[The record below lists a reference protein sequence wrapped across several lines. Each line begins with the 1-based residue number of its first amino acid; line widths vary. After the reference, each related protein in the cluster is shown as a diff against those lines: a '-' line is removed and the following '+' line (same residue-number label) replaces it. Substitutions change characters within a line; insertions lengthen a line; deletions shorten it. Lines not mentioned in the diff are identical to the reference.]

1 MEEITK
7 CLGHCPLQRGGG
19 GEGQELVRARDHRD
33 HGGGRAHPADLPAR
47 DAEDLAG
54 GTDLDR
60 AVGHAGEGAQGTMGL
75 PVKPHLLPDLV
86 ADGDQIVR
94 HAQRGQQG
102 ELGLARDRACR
113 VQGIIEDQRPGARRD
128 RGLDGGNIDAQGG
141 AQVIGITGAPGVGK
155 STTVDAL
162 IKLLRERD
170 FSVAVLAV
178 DPSSPISGGALLGD
192 RIRLT
197 DHFTDSKVFIRSLA
211 TRGHLGG
218 LSASTK
224 AVLQITQSAKFDYII
239 VETVGVGQSEVEV
252 MRVVDTVLV
261 VLAPGMGDGIQASK
275 AGLLEIGDIY
285 LVNKSD
291 REGAKQTAQDISRSI
306 EMSPPKTVAGKPW
319 IPPVLLGAMQN
330 GSGVVELMAEI
341 EKHRNG

>member
-1 MEEITK
+1 MSQSDHTELLSQVRNGDRQALAKAIT
-7 CLGHCPLQRGGG
+7 
-19 GEGQELVRARDHRD
+19 
-33 HGGGRAHPADLPAR
+33 
-47 DAEDLAG
+47 
-54 GTDLDR
+54 
-60 AVGHAGEGAQGTMGL
+60 
-75 PVKPHLLPDLV
+75 
-86 ADGDQIVR
+86 
-94 HAQRGQQG
+94 
-102 ELGLARDRACR
+102 
-113 VQGIIEDQRPGARRD
+113 IIENSGQPFEIEDKA
-128 RGLDGGNIDAQGG
+128 G

-162 IKLLRERD
+162 VKLLRERN

-197 DHFTDSKVFIRSLA
+197 DHFTDPGVFIRSLA

-218 LSASTK
+218 LSVSTK
-224 AVLQITQSAKFDYII
+224 AVLRLTQSAKFDFII

-252 MRVVDTVLV
+252 MRVVDTVVV

-285 LVNKSD
+285 LINKSD
-291 REGAKQTAQDISRSI
+291 REGAKETAADIERSI
-306 EMSPPKTVAGKPW
+306 SMSMPKTVAGKPW

-330 GSGVVELMAEI
+330 GTGVIELMAEI

>member
-1 MEEITK
+1 MSQSDHT
-7 CLGHCPLQRGGG
+7 
-19 GEGQELVRARDHRD
+19 ELLSQVRN
-33 HGGGRAHPADLPAR
+33 
-47 DAEDLAG
+47 
-54 GTDLDR
+54 
-60 AVGHAGEGAQGTMGL
+60 
-75 PVKPHLLPDLV
+75 
-86 ADGDQIVR
+86 
-94 HAQRGQQG
+94 
-102 ELGLARDRACR
+102 RDRQALAKAIT
-113 VQGIIEDQRPGARRD
+113 IIENSGQPFEIEDKA
-128 RGLDGGNIDAQGG
+128 G

-162 IKLLRERD
+162 IKLLRERN

-178 DPSSPISGGALLGD
+178 DPSSPISGGALLCD

-197 DHFTDSKVFIRSLA
+197 DHFTDPGVFIRSLA

-218 LSASTK
+218 LSVSTK
-224 AVLQITQSAKFDYII
+224 AVLKLVQSAKFDFII

-252 MRVVDTVLV
+252 MRVVDTVVV

-285 LVNKSD
+285 LINKSD
-291 REGAKQTAQDISRSI
+291 REGAKETAADIERSI
-306 EMSPPKTVAGKPW
+306 SMSMPKTVAGKPW

-330 GSGVVELMAEI
+330 GTGVSELMAEI

>member
-1 MEEITK
+1 MSQSDHTELLSQVRNGDRQALAKAIT
-7 CLGHCPLQRGGG
+7 
-19 GEGQELVRARDHRD
+19 
-33 HGGGRAHPADLPAR
+33 
-47 DAEDLAG
+47 
-54 GTDLDR
+54 
-60 AVGHAGEGAQGTMGL
+60 
-75 PVKPHLLPDLV
+75 
-86 ADGDQIVR
+86 
-94 HAQRGQQG
+94 
-102 ELGLARDRACR
+102 
-113 VQGIIEDQRPGARRD
+113 IIENSGQPFEIEDKA
-128 RGLDGGNIDAQGG
+128 G

-162 IKLLRERD
+162 IKLLRERN

-197 DHFTDSKVFIRSLA
+197 DHFTDPGVFIRSLA

-218 LSASTK
+218 LSVSTK
-224 AVLQITQSAKFDYII
+224 AVLKLVQSAKFDFII

-252 MRVVDTVLV
+252 MRVVDTVVV

-285 LVNKSD
+285 LINKSD
-291 REGAKQTAQDISRSI
+291 REGAKETAADIERSI
-306 EMSPPKTVAGKPW
+306 SMSMPKTVAGKPW

-330 GSGVVELMAEI
+330 GTGVSELMAEI

>member
-1 MEEITK
+1 MSHSDHT
-7 CLGHCPLQRGGG
+7 
-19 GEGQELVRARDHRD
+19 ELLSQVR
-33 HGGGRAHPADLPAR
+33 
-47 DAEDLAG
+47 
-54 GTDLDR
+54 
-60 AVGHAGEGAQGTMGL
+60 
-75 PVKPHLLPDLV
+75 
-86 ADGDQIVR
+86 DGDRQ
-94 HAQRGQQG
+94 A
-102 ELGLARDRACR
+102 LAKAIT
-113 VQGIIEDQRPGARRD
+113 IIENSGQPFEIEEKA
-128 RGLDGGNIDAQGG
+128 G

-162 IKLLRERD
+162 IKLLRERN

-197 DHFTDSKVFIRSLA
+197 DHFTDPGVFIRSLA

-218 LSASTK
+218 LSVSTK
-224 AVLQITQSAKFDYII
+224 AVLRLVQSAKFDFII

-252 MRVVDTVLV
+252 MRVVDTVIV

-275 AGLLEIGDIY
+275 AGLLEIGDVY
-285 LVNKSD
+285 LINKSD
-291 REGAKQTAQDISRSI
+291 REGAKETAADIERSI
-306 EMSPPKTVAGKPW
+306 SMSMPKTVAGKPW

-330 GSGVVELMAEI
+330 GTGVVELMAEI

>member
-1 MEEITK
+1 MSQSDHTELLSQVRNGDRQALAKAIT
-7 CLGHCPLQRGGG
+7 
-19 GEGQELVRARDHRD
+19 
-33 HGGGRAHPADLPAR
+33 
-47 DAEDLAG
+47 
-54 GTDLDR
+54 
-60 AVGHAGEGAQGTMGL
+60 
-75 PVKPHLLPDLV
+75 
-86 ADGDQIVR
+86 
-94 HAQRGQQG
+94 
-102 ELGLARDRACR
+102 
-113 VQGIIEDQRPGARRD
+113 IIENSGQPFEIEDKA
-128 RGLDGGNIDAQGG
+128 G

-162 IKLLRERD
+162 VKLLRERN

-197 DHFTDSKVFIRSLA
+197 DHFTDPGVFIRSIA

-218 LSASTK
+218 LSVSTK
-224 AVLQITQSAKFDYII
+224 AVLKLVQSAKFDFII

-252 MRVVDTVLV
+252 MRVVDTVVV

-285 LVNKSD
+285 LINKSD
-291 REGAKQTAQDISRSI
+291 REGAKETAADIERSI
-306 EMSPPKTVAGKPW
+306 SMSMPKTVAGKPW

-330 GSGVVELMAEI
+330 GTGVSELMAEI
-341 EKHRNG
+341 ERHRNG

>member
-1 MEEITK
+1 MSQSDHTELLSQVRNGDRQALAKAITVI
-7 CLGHCPLQRGGG
+7 
-19 GEGQELVRARDHRD
+19 EN
-33 HGGGRAHPADLPAR
+33 
-47 DAEDLAG
+47 
-54 GTDLDR
+54 T
-60 AVGHAGEGAQGTMGL
+60 
-75 PVKPHLLPDLV
+75 
-86 ADGDQIVR
+86 
-94 HAQRGQQG
+94 
-102 ELGLARDRACR
+102 
-113 VQGIIEDQRPGARRD
+113 GIAFEIEDGSH
-128 RGLDGGNIDAQGG
+128 

-162 IKLLRERD
+162 IKLLRERN

-178 DPSSPISGGALLGD
+178 DPSSPITGGALLGD

-224 AVLQITQSAKFDYII
+224 AVLQLTKIAKFDFII
-239 VETVGVGQSEVEV
+239 VETVGVGQSEVDV
-252 MRVVDTVLV
+252 MRVVDTVVV

-291 REGAKQTAQDISRSI
+291 REGAAQTAQDISRSI

-330 GSGVVELMAEI
+330 GTGIVELVTEI
-341 EKHRNG
+341 ERHRNV

>member
-1 MEEITK
+1 MSQSDHTELLSQVRNGDRQALAKAITVIENTGIPFEI
-7 CLGHCPLQRGGG
+7 
-19 GEGQELVRARDHRD
+19 
-33 HGGGRAHPADLPAR
+33 
-47 DAEDLAG
+47 AG
-54 GTDLDR
+54 S
-60 AVGHAGEGAQGTMGL
+60 AG
-75 PVKPHLLPDLV
+75 
-86 ADGDQIVR
+86 
-94 HAQRGQQG
+94 
-102 ELGLARDRACR
+102 
-113 VQGIIEDQRPGARRD
+113 VQV
-128 RGLDGGNIDAQGG
+128 L
-141 AQVIGITGAPGVGK
+141 GITGAPGVGK

-162 IKLLRERD
+162 IKLLRERN
-170 FSVAVLAV
+170 FSIAVLAV

-224 AVLQITQSAKFDYII
+224 AVLELVKTAKFDFII

-291 REGAKQTAQDISRSI
+291 REGADQTAQDISRSI
-306 EMSPPKTVAGKPW
+306 EMSQQKTVAGKPW

-330 GSGVVELMAEI
+330 GTGVVELMDEI
-341 EKHRNG
+341 ERHKNG

>member
-1 MEEITK
+1 MSQSDHTELLSQVRNGDRQALAKAITVI
-7 CLGHCPLQRGGG
+7 
-19 GEGQELVRARDHRD
+19 EN
-33 HGGGRAHPADLPAR
+33 
-47 DAEDLAG
+47 
-54 GTDLDR
+54 T
-60 AVGHAGEGAQGTMGL
+60 
-75 PVKPHLLPDLV
+75 
-86 ADGDQIVR
+86 
-94 HAQRGQQG
+94 
-102 ELGLARDRACR
+102 
-113 VQGIIEDQRPGARRD
+113 GIAFEIEDGSH
-128 RGLDGGNIDAQGG
+128 

-162 IKLLRERD
+162 IKLLRERN

-178 DPSSPISGGALLGD
+178 DPSSPITGGALLGD

-224 AVLQITQSAKFDYII
+224 AVLQLTQSAKFDFII
-239 VETVGVGQSEVEV
+239 VETVGVGQSEVDV
-252 MRVVDTVLV
+252 MRVVDTVVV

-291 REGAKQTAQDISRSI
+291 REGAAQTAQDISRSI
-306 EMSPPKTVAGKPW
+306 EMSPPKILAGKPW

-330 GSGVVELMAEI
+330 GTGIVELMTEI
-341 EKHRNG
+341 ERHGNA

>member
-1 MEEITK
+1 MSQSDHT
-7 CLGHCPLQRGGG
+7 
-19 GEGQELVRARDHRD
+19 ELLSQVRN
-33 HGGGRAHPADLPAR
+33 
-47 DAEDLAG
+47 
-54 GTDLDR
+54 
-60 AVGHAGEGAQGTMGL
+60 
-75 PVKPHLLPDLV
+75 
-86 ADGDQIVR
+86 
-94 HAQRGQQG
+94 
-102 ELGLARDRACR
+102 RDRQALAKAIT
-113 VQGIIEDQRPGARRD
+113 IIENSGQPFEIEDKA
-128 RGLDGGNIDAQGG
+128 G

-162 IKLLRERD
+162 IKLLRERN

-197 DHFTDSKVFIRSLA
+197 DHFTDPGVFIRSLA

-218 LSASTK
+218 LSVSTK
-224 AVLQITQSAKFDYII
+224 AVLKLVQSAKFDFII

-252 MRVVDTVLV
+252 MRVVDTVVV

-285 LVNKSD
+285 LINKSY
-291 REGAKQTAQDISRSI
+291 REGAKETAADIERSI
-306 EMSPPKTVAGKPW
+306 SMSMPKTVAGKPW

-330 GSGVVELMAEI
+330 GTGVSELMAEI

>member
-1 MEEITK
+1 MSQFDNSELLSQVRNGDRQALAKAITVIENTGIAFEI
-7 CLGHCPLQRGGG
+7 
-19 GEGQELVRARDHRD
+19 E
-33 HGGGRAHPADLPAR
+33 
-47 DAEDLAG
+47 
-54 GTDLDR
+54 
-60 AVGHAGEGAQGTMGL
+60 EGA
-75 PVKPHLLPDLV
+75 H
-86 ADGDQIVR
+86 
-94 HAQRGQQG
+94 
-102 ELGLARDRACR
+102 
-113 VQGIIEDQRPGARRD
+113 
-128 RGLDGGNIDAQGG
+128 

-162 IKLLRERD
+162 IKLLRERN

-178 DPSSPISGGALLGD
+178 DPSSPITGGALLGD

-197 DHFTDSKVFIRSLA
+197 DHFTDSNVFIRSLA

-224 AVLQITQSAKFDYII
+224 AVLQLIQGAKFDFII
-239 VETVGVGQSEVEV
+239 VETVGVGQSEVDV
-252 MRVVDTVLV
+252 MRVVDTVVV

-291 REGAKQTAQDISRSI
+291 REGAAQTVQDISRSI
-306 EMSPPKTVAGKPW
+306 EMSPPKKLAGKLW

-330 GSGVVELMAEI
+330 GTGIIELMTEI
-341 EKHRNG
+341 ERHANA

>member
-1 MEEITK
+1 MSQSDHTELLSQVRNGDRQALAKAITVI
-7 CLGHCPLQRGGG
+7 
-19 GEGQELVRARDHRD
+19 EN
-33 HGGGRAHPADLPAR
+33 
-47 DAEDLAG
+47 AG
-54 GTDLDR
+54 I
-60 AVGHAGEGAQGTMGL
+60 AFE
-75 PVKPHLLPDLV
+75 
-86 ADGDQIVR
+86 
-94 HAQRGQQG
+94 
-102 ELGLARDRACR
+102 
-113 VQGIIEDQRPGARRD
+113 IEDGSH
-128 RGLDGGNIDAQGG
+128 

-162 IKLLRERD
+162 IKLLRERN

-178 DPSSPISGGALLGD
+178 DPSSPITGGALLGD

-197 DHFTDSKVFIRSLA
+197 DHFTDSNVFIRSLA

-224 AVLQITQSAKFDYII
+224 AVLQLTQNAKFDFII
-239 VETVGVGQSEVEV
+239 VETVGVGQSEVDV
-252 MRVVDTVLV
+252 MRVVDTVVV

-291 REGAKQTAQDISRSI
+291 REGAAQTAQDISRSI
-306 EMSPPKTVAGKPW
+306 EMSPPKILAGKPW

-330 GSGVVELMAEI
+330 GTGIVELMTEI
-341 EKHRNG
+341 ERHGNA

>member
-1 MEEITK
+1 MSQSDHTELLSQVRNGDRQALAKAITVI
-7 CLGHCPLQRGGG
+7 
-19 GEGQELVRARDHRD
+19 ENTSIAFE
-33 HGGGRAHPADLPAR
+33 
-47 DAEDLAG
+47 
-54 GTDLDR
+54 
-60 AVGHAGEGAQGTMGL
+60 
-75 PVKPHLLPDLV
+75 
-86 ADGDQIVR
+86 
-94 HAQRGQQG
+94 
-102 ELGLARDRACR
+102 
-113 VQGIIEDQRPGARRD
+113 IEDGSH
-128 RGLDGGNIDAQGG
+128 

-162 IKLLRERD
+162 IKLLRERN

-178 DPSSPISGGALLGD
+178 DPSSPITGGALLGD

-197 DHFTDSKVFIRSLA
+197 DHFTDSNVFIRSLA

-224 AVLQITQSAKFDYII
+224 AVLQLTQSAKFDFII
-239 VETVGVGQSEVEV
+239 VETVGVGQSEVDV
-252 MRVVDTVLV
+252 MRVVDTVVV

-291 REGAKQTAQDISRSI
+291 REGAAQTAQDISRSI
-306 EMSPPKTVAGKPW
+306 EMSPPKILAGKPW

-330 GSGVVELMAEI
+330 GTGIVELMTEI
-341 EKHRNG
+341 ERHGNA

>member
-1 MEEITK
+1 MSQSDHTELLSQVRNGDRQALAKAIT
-7 CLGHCPLQRGGG
+7 
-19 GEGQELVRARDHRD
+19 
-33 HGGGRAHPADLPAR
+33 
-47 DAEDLAG
+47 
-54 GTDLDR
+54 
-60 AVGHAGEGAQGTMGL
+60 
-75 PVKPHLLPDLV
+75 
-86 ADGDQIVR
+86 
-94 HAQRGQQG
+94 
-102 ELGLARDRACR
+102 
-113 VQGIIEDQRPGARRD
+113 IIENSGQPFEIEDKA
-128 RGLDGGNIDAQGG
+128 G

-162 IKLLRERD
+162 IKLLRERN

-197 DHFTDSKVFIRSLA
+197 DHFTDRGVFIRSLA

-218 LSASTK
+218 LSVSTK
-224 AVLQITQSAKFDYII
+224 AVLKLVQSAKFDFII

-252 MRVVDTVLV
+252 MRVVDTVVV

-285 LVNKSD
+285 LINKSD
-291 REGAKQTAQDISRSI
+291 REGAKETAADIERSI
-306 EMSPPKTVAGKPW
+306 SMSMPKTVAGRPW

-330 GSGVVELMAEI
+330 GTGVSELMAEI

>member
-1 MEEITK
+1 MSQSDHTELLSQVRNGDRQALAKAITVI
-7 CLGHCPLQRGGG
+7 
-19 GEGQELVRARDHRD
+19 EN
-33 HGGGRAHPADLPAR
+33 
-47 DAEDLAG
+47 
-54 GTDLDR
+54 T
-60 AVGHAGEGAQGTMGL
+60 
-75 PVKPHLLPDLV
+75 
-86 ADGDQIVR
+86 
-94 HAQRGQQG
+94 
-102 ELGLARDRACR
+102 
-113 VQGIIEDQRPGARRD
+113 GIAFEIEDGSH
-128 RGLDGGNIDAQGG
+128 

-162 IKLLRERD
+162 IKLLRERN

-178 DPSSPISGGALLGD
+178 DPSSPITGGALLGD

-224 AVLQITQSAKFDYII
+224 AVLQLTKIAKFDFII
-239 VETVGVGQSEVEV
+239 VETVGVGQSEVDV
-252 MRVVDTVLV
+252 MRVVDTVVV

-291 REGAKQTAQDISRSI
+291 REGAAQTAQDISRSI

-330 GSGVVELMAEI
+330 GTGIVELMTEI
-341 EKHRNG
+341 ERHRNV

>member
-1 MEEITK
+1 MSQSDYTELLSQVRDGDRQALAKAITII
-7 CLGHCPLQRGGG
+7 
-19 GEGQELVRARDHRD
+19 ENS
-33 HGGGRAHPADLPAR
+33 
-47 DAEDLAG
+47 
-54 GTDLDR
+54 
-60 AVGHAGEGAQGTMGL
+60 GL
-75 PVKPHLLPDLV
+75 PF
-86 ADGDQIVR
+86 
-94 HAQRGQQG
+94 
-102 ELGLARDRACR
+102 ET
-113 VQGIIEDQRPGARRD
+113 IEIEEKA
-128 RGLDGGNIDAQGG
+128 G

-162 IKLLRERD
+162 IKLLRERN

-197 DHFTDSKVFIRSLA
+197 DHFTDPGVFIRSLA

-218 LSASTK
+218 LSVSTK
-224 AVLQITQSAKFDYII
+224 AVLKLVQSAKFDFII

-252 MRVVDTVLV
+252 MRVVDTVVV

-285 LVNKSD
+285 LINKSD
-291 REGAKQTAQDISRSI
+291 REGAKETAADIERSI
-306 EMSPPKTVAGKPW
+306 SMSMPKTVAGRPW

-330 GSGVVELMAEI
+330 GTGVSELMAEI

>member
-1 MEEITK
+1 MSQTDHSELLSQVRNGDRQALAKAITIIENT
-7 CLGHCPLQRGGG
+7 GVAF
-19 GEGQELVRARDHRD
+19 EM
-33 HGGGRAHPADLPAR
+33 PADS
-47 DAEDLAG
+47 G
-54 GTDLDR
+54 
-60 AVGHAGEGAQGTMGL
+60 M
-75 PVKPHLLPDLV
+75 KS
-86 ADGDQIVR
+86 
-94 HAQRGQQG
+94 
-102 ELGLARDRACR
+102 
-113 VQGIIEDQRPGARRD
+113 
-128 RGLDGGNIDAQGG
+128 
-141 AQVIGITGAPGVGK
+141 QVIGITGAPGVGK

-162 IKLLRERD
+162 IKLLRDRKL
-170 FSVAVLAV
+170 SVAILAV

-197 DHFTDSKVFIRSLA
+197 DHFTDSGVFIRSLA

-224 AVLQITQSAKFDYII
+224 AVLELTQSAKFDFII

-252 MRVVDTVLV
+252 MRVVDTVVV

-291 REGAKQTAQDISRSI
+291 REGAAQTAQDISRSI

-330 GSGVVELMAEI
+330 GTGVTELMAEI
-341 EKHRNG
+341 EKHGNG

>member
-1 MEEITK
+1 MSQSDHAELLSQVRNGDRQALAKAITIIENT
-7 CLGHCPLQRGGG
+7 G
-19 GEGQELVRARDHRD
+19 
-33 HGGGRAHPADLPAR
+33 
-47 DAEDLAG
+47 
-54 GTDLDR
+54 
-60 AVGHAGEGAQGTMGL
+60 VGFNIEGA
-75 PVKPHLLPDLV
+75 
-86 ADGDQIVR
+86 A
-94 HAQRGQQG
+94 
-102 ELGLARDRACR
+102 
-113 VQGIIEDQRPGARRD
+113 
-128 RGLDGGNIDAQGG
+128 G

-162 IKLLRERD
+162 IKLLRERN

-224 AVLQITQSAKFDYII
+224 SVLNLTQSAQFDFII

-252 MRVVDTVLV
+252 MRVVDTVVV

-275 AGLLEIGDIY
+275 AGLLEIGEIY
-285 LVNKSD
+285 LINKSD

-330 GSGVVELMAEI
+330 GTGVVELMAEI

>member
-1 MEEITK
+1 MSQSDHTELLSQVRNGDRQALAKAIT
-7 CLGHCPLQRGGG
+7 
-19 GEGQELVRARDHRD
+19 
-33 HGGGRAHPADLPAR
+33 
-47 DAEDLAG
+47 
-54 GTDLDR
+54 
-60 AVGHAGEGAQGTMGL
+60 
-75 PVKPHLLPDLV
+75 
-86 ADGDQIVR
+86 
-94 HAQRGQQG
+94 
-102 ELGLARDRACR
+102 
-113 VQGIIEDQRPGARRD
+113 IIENSGQPFEIEEKA
-128 RGLDGGNIDAQGG
+128 G

-162 IKLLRERD
+162 VKLLRERN

-197 DHFTDSKVFIRSLA
+197 DHFTDPGVFIRSLA

-218 LSASTK
+218 LSVSTK
-224 AVLQITQSAKFDYII
+224 AVLRLTQSAKFDFII

-252 MRVVDTVLV
+252 MRVVDTVEV

-285 LVNKSD
+285 LINKSD
-291 REGAKQTAQDISRSI
+291 REGAKETAADIERSI
-306 EMSPPKTVAGKPW
+306 SMSMPKTVAGKPW

-330 GSGVVELMAEI
+330 GTGVIELMAEI

>member
-1 MEEITK
+1 MSQSDHTELLSQVRNGDRQALAKAITIVENSGQPFEIEEK
-7 CLGHCPLQRGGG
+7 
-19 GEGQELVRARDHRD
+19 A
-33 HGGGRAHPADLPAR
+33 
-47 DAEDLAG
+47 
-54 GTDLDR
+54 
-60 AVGHAGEGAQGTMGL
+60 
-75 PVKPHLLPDLV
+75 
-86 ADGDQIVR
+86 
-94 HAQRGQQG
+94 
-102 ELGLARDRACR
+102 
-113 VQGIIEDQRPGARRD
+113 
-128 RGLDGGNIDAQGG
+128 G

-162 IKLLRERD
+162 VKLLRERN

-197 DHFTDSKVFIRSLA
+197 DHFTDPGVFIRSLA

-218 LSASTK
+218 LSVSTK
-224 AVLQITQSAKFDYII
+224 AVLRLTQSAKFDFII

-252 MRVVDTVLV
+252 MRVVDTVVV

-285 LVNKSD
+285 LINKSD
-291 REGAKQTAQDISRSI
+291 RDGAKETAADIERSI
-306 EMSPPKTVAGKPW
+306 SMSMPKTVAGKPW

-330 GSGVVELMAEI
+330 GTGVIELMAEI

>member
-1 MEEITK
+1 MSQSDHTELLSQVRNGDRQALAKAITVI
-7 CLGHCPLQRGGG
+7 
-19 GEGQELVRARDHRD
+19 EN
-33 HGGGRAHPADLPAR
+33 
-47 DAEDLAG
+47 
-54 GTDLDR
+54 T
-60 AVGHAGEGAQGTMGL
+60 
-75 PVKPHLLPDLV
+75 
-86 ADGDQIVR
+86 
-94 HAQRGQQG
+94 
-102 ELGLARDRACR
+102 
-113 VQGIIEDQRPGARRD
+113 GIAFEIEDGSH
-128 RGLDGGNIDAQGG
+128 

-162 IKLLRERD
+162 IKLLRERN

-178 DPSSPISGGALLGD
+178 DPSSPITGGALLGD

-197 DHFTDSKVFIRSLA
+197 DHFTDSNVFIRSLA

-224 AVLQITQSAKFDYII
+224 AVLQLTQSAKFDFII
-239 VETVGVGQSEVEV
+239 VETVGVGQSDVDV
-252 MRVVDTVLV
+252 MRVVDTVVV

-291 REGAKQTAQDISRSI
+291 REGAAQTAQDISRSI
-306 EMSPPKTVAGKPW
+306 EMSPPKILAGKPW

-330 GSGVVELMAEI
+330 GTGIVELMTEI
-341 EKHRNG
+341 ERHGNA

>member
-1 MEEITK
+1 MSQIDNT
-7 CLGHCPLQRGGG
+7 
-19 GEGQELVRARDHRD
+19 ELLNQVR
-33 HGGGRAHPADLPAR
+33 
-47 DAEDLAG
+47 
-54 GTDLDR
+54 
-60 AVGHAGEGAQGTMGL
+60 
-75 PVKPHLLPDLV
+75 
-86 ADGDQIVR
+86 DGDRQ
-94 HAQRGQQG
+94 A
-102 ELGLARDRACR
+102 LAKAIT
-113 VQGIIEDQRPGARRD
+113 VIENTGIPFEIAEST
-128 RGLDGGNIDAQGG
+128 G
-141 AQVIGITGAPGVGK
+141 AQVLGITGAPGVGK

-162 IKLLRERD
+162 IKLLRERN

-224 AVLQITQSAKFDYII
+224 AVLQLVKAAKFDFII

-291 REGAKQTAQDISRSI
+291 REGADQTAQDISRSI

-330 GSGVVELMAEI
+330 GTGVIELMAEI

>member
-1 MEEITK
+1 MSQIDNT
-7 CLGHCPLQRGGG
+7 
-19 GEGQELVRARDHRD
+19 ELLNQVR
-33 HGGGRAHPADLPAR
+33 
-47 DAEDLAG
+47 
-54 GTDLDR
+54 
-60 AVGHAGEGAQGTMGL
+60 
-75 PVKPHLLPDLV
+75 
-86 ADGDQIVR
+86 DGDRQ
-94 HAQRGQQG
+94 A
-102 ELGLARDRACR
+102 LAKAIT
-113 VQGIIEDQRPGARRD
+113 VIENTGIPFEIAEST
-128 RGLDGGNIDAQGG
+128 G
-141 AQVIGITGAPGVGK
+141 AQVLGITGAPGVGK

-162 IKLLRERD
+162 IKLLRERN

-224 AVLQITQSAKFDYII
+224 AVLQLVKAAKFDFII

-261 VLAPGMGDGIQASK
+261 VLAPGMGDGVQASK

-291 REGAKQTAQDISRSI
+291 REGADQTAQDISRSI

-330 GSGVVELMAEI
+330 GTGVVELMAEV
-341 EKHRNG
+341 ERHKNG

>member
-1 MEEITK
+1 MSQSNHTELLSQVRNGDRQALAKAITII
-7 CLGHCPLQRGGG
+7 
-19 GEGQELVRARDHRD
+19 ENS
-33 HGGGRAHPADLPAR
+33 
-47 DAEDLAG
+47 
-54 GTDLDR
+54 
-60 AVGHAGEGAQGTMGL
+60 GL
-75 PVKPHLLPDLV
+75 PF
-86 ADGDQIVR
+86 
-94 HAQRGQQG
+94 
-102 ELGLARDRACR
+102 E
-113 VQGIIEDQRPGARRD
+113 IEEKA
-128 RGLDGGNIDAQGG
+128 G

-162 IKLLRERD
+162 IKLLRERN

-197 DHFTDSKVFIRSLA
+197 DHFTDPGVFIRSLA

-218 LSASTK
+218 LSVSTK
-224 AVLQITQSAKFDYII
+224 AVLRLTQSAKFDFII

-252 MRVVDTVLV
+252 MRVVDTVVV

-285 LVNKSD
+285 LINKSD
-291 REGAKQTAQDISRSI
+291 REGAKETAADIERSI
-306 EMSPPKTVAGKPW
+306 SMSAPKTVAGKQW

-330 GSGVVELMAEI
+330 GTGVEELMAEI

>member
-1 MEEITK
+1 MSQTNHTELLSQVRNGDRQALAKAITVIENTGQPFEIEIS
-7 CLGHCPLQRGGG
+7 
-19 GEGQELVRARDHRD
+19 EG
-33 HGGGRAHPADLPAR
+33 
-47 DAEDLAG
+47 
-54 GTDLDR
+54 T
-60 AVGHAGEGAQGTMGL
+60 
-75 PVKPHLLPDLV
+75 
-86 ADGDQIVR
+86 
-94 HAQRGQQG
+94 
-102 ELGLARDRACR
+102 
-113 VQGIIEDQRPGARRD
+113 
-128 RGLDGGNIDAQGG
+128 
-141 AQVIGITGAPGVGK
+141 QVIGLTGAPGVGK

-162 IKLLRERD
+162 IKLLRERN

-197 DHFTDSKVFIRSLA
+197 DHFTDSNVFIRSLA

-224 AVLQITQSAKFDYII
+224 AVLELTKYAKFDFII

-252 MRVVDTVLV
+252 MRVVDTVVV

-291 REGAKQTAQDISRSI
+291 RDGAKQTAQDISRSI

-330 GSGVVELMAEI
+330 GTGVVELMDEI
-341 EKHRNG
+341 ERHKNG

>member
-1 MEEITK
+1 MSQIDNSELLSQVRNGDRQALAKAIT
-7 CLGHCPLQRGGG
+7 
-19 GEGQELVRARDHRD
+19 
-33 HGGGRAHPADLPAR
+33 
-47 DAEDLAG
+47 
-54 GTDLDR
+54 
-60 AVGHAGEGAQGTMGL
+60 
-75 PVKPHLLPDLV
+75 
-86 ADGDQIVR
+86 
-94 HAQRGQQG
+94 
-102 ELGLARDRACR
+102 
-113 VQGIIEDQRPGARRD
+113 IIENTGIAFEIEASS
-128 RGLDGGNIDAQGG
+128 N

-162 IKLLRERD
+162 IKLLRERN

-178 DPSSPISGGALLGD
+178 DPSSPITGGALLGD

-224 AVLQITQSAKFDYII
+224 AVLQLTKIAKFDFII
-239 VETVGVGQSEVEV
+239 VETVGVGQSEVDV
-252 MRVVDTVLV
+252 MRVVDTVVV

-291 REGAKQTAQDISRSI
+291 REGATQTAQDISRSI

-330 GSGVVELMAEI
+330 GTGIVELMTEI
-341 EKHRNG
+341 ERHRNV

>member
-1 MEEITK
+1 LAKAITII
-7 CLGHCPLQRGGG
+7 
-19 GEGQELVRARDHRD
+19 ENS
-33 HGGGRAHPADLPAR
+33 
-47 DAEDLAG
+47 
-54 GTDLDR
+54 
-60 AVGHAGEGAQGTMGL
+60 GL
-75 PVKPHLLPDLV
+75 PF
-86 ADGDQIVR
+86 
-94 HAQRGQQG
+94 
-102 ELGLARDRACR
+102 E
-113 VQGIIEDQRPGARRD
+113 IEEKA
-128 RGLDGGNIDAQGG
+128 G

-162 IKLLRERD
+162 IKLLRERN

-197 DHFTDSKVFIRSLA
+197 DHFTDPGVFIRSLA

-218 LSASTK
+218 LSVSTK
-224 AVLQITQSAKFDYII
+224 AVLQLTQSAKFDFII

-252 MRVVDTVLV
+252 MRVVDTVVV

-285 LVNKSD
+285 LINKSD
-291 REGAKQTAQDISRSI
+291 REGAKETAADIERSI
-306 EMSPPKTVAGKPW
+306 SMSAPKTVAGKQW

-330 GSGVVELMAEI
+330 GTGVEELMAEI

>member
-1 MEEITK
+1 MSQSDHTELLSQVRNGDRQALAKAITVI
-7 CLGHCPLQRGGG
+7 
-19 GEGQELVRARDHRD
+19 EN
-33 HGGGRAHPADLPAR
+33 
-47 DAEDLAG
+47 
-54 GTDLDR
+54 T
-60 AVGHAGEGAQGTMGL
+60 
-75 PVKPHLLPDLV
+75 
-86 ADGDQIVR
+86 
-94 HAQRGQQG
+94 
-102 ELGLARDRACR
+102 
-113 VQGIIEDQRPGARRD
+113 GIAFEIEDGSH
-128 RGLDGGNIDAQGG
+128 

-162 IKLLRERD
+162 IKLLRERN

-178 DPSSPISGGALLGD
+178 DPSSPITGGALLGD

-197 DHFTDSKVFIRSLA
+197 DHFTDSNVFIRSLA

-224 AVLQITQSAKFDYII
+224 AVLQLTQSAKFDFII
-239 VETVGVGQSEVEV
+239 VETVGVGQSEVDV
-252 MRVVDTVLV
+252 MRIVDTVVV

-291 REGAKQTAQDISRSI
+291 REGAAQTAQDISRSI
-306 EMSPPKTVAGKPW
+306 EMSPPKILAGKPW

-330 GSGVVELMAEI
+330 GTGIVELMTEI
-341 EKHRNG
+341 ERHGNA

>member
-1 MEEITK
+1 MSQSDHTELLSQVRNGDRQALAKAITVI
-7 CLGHCPLQRGGG
+7 
-19 GEGQELVRARDHRD
+19 EN
-33 HGGGRAHPADLPAR
+33 
-47 DAEDLAG
+47 
-54 GTDLDR
+54 T
-60 AVGHAGEGAQGTMGL
+60 
-75 PVKPHLLPDLV
+75 
-86 ADGDQIVR
+86 
-94 HAQRGQQG
+94 
-102 ELGLARDRACR
+102 
-113 VQGIIEDQRPGARRD
+113 GIAFEIEDGSH
-128 RGLDGGNIDAQGG
+128 

-162 IKLLRERD
+162 IKLLRERN

-178 DPSSPISGGALLGD
+178 DPSSPITGGALLGD

-197 DHFTDSKVFIRSLA
+197 DHFTDSNVFIRSLA

-224 AVLQITQSAKFDYII
+224 AVLQLTQSAKFDIII
-239 VETVGVGQSEVEV
+239 VETDGVGQSEVDV
-252 MRVVDTVLV
+252 MLVVDTVVV

-291 REGAKQTAQDISRSI
+291 REGAAQTAQDISRSI
-306 EMSPPKTVAGKPW
+306 EMSPPKILAGKPW

-330 GSGVVELMAEI
+330 GTGIVELMTEI
-341 EKHRNG
+341 ERHGNA

>member
-1 MEEITK
+1 MSQTDHSELLSQVRNGDRQALAKAITIIENT
-7 CLGHCPLQRGGG
+7 GVAF
-19 GEGQELVRARDHRD
+19 EM
-33 HGGGRAHPADLPAR
+33 PADS
-47 DAEDLAG
+47 G
-54 GTDLDR
+54 
-60 AVGHAGEGAQGTMGL
+60 M
-75 PVKPHLLPDLV
+75 KS
-86 ADGDQIVR
+86 
-94 HAQRGQQG
+94 
-102 ELGLARDRACR
+102 
-113 VQGIIEDQRPGARRD
+113 
-128 RGLDGGNIDAQGG
+128 
-141 AQVIGITGAPGVGK
+141 QVIGITGAPGVGK

-162 IKLLRERD
+162 IKLLRERKL
-170 FSVAVLAV
+170 SVAILAV

-197 DHFTDSKVFIRSLA
+197 DHFTDSGVFIRSLA

-224 AVLQITQSAKFDYII
+224 AVLELTQSAKFDFII

-252 MRVVDTVLV
+252 MRVVDTVVV

-291 REGAKQTAQDISRSI
+291 REGAAQTAQDISRSI

-330 GSGVVELMAEI
+330 GTGITELMAEI
-341 EKHRNG
+341 EKLGNG

>member
-1 MEEITK
+1 MSQSDHTELLSQVRNGDRQALAKAITII
-7 CLGHCPLQRGGG
+7 
-19 GEGQELVRARDHRD
+19 ENS
-33 HGGGRAHPADLPAR
+33 
-47 DAEDLAG
+47 
-54 GTDLDR
+54 
-60 AVGHAGEGAQGTMGL
+60 GL
-75 PVKPHLLPDLV
+75 PF
-86 ADGDQIVR
+86 
-94 HAQRGQQG
+94 
-102 ELGLARDRACR
+102 E
-113 VQGIIEDQRPGARRD
+113 IEEKA
-128 RGLDGGNIDAQGG
+128 G

-162 IKLLRERD
+162 IKLLRERN

-197 DHFTDSKVFIRSLA
+197 DHFTDPGVFIRSLA

-218 LSASTK
+218 LSVSTK
-224 AVLQITQSAKFDYII
+224 AVLQLTQSAKFDFII

-252 MRVVDTVLV
+252 MRVVDTVVV

-285 LVNKSD
+285 LINKAD
-291 REGAKQTAQDISRSI
+291 REGAKETAADIERSI
-306 EMSPPKTVAGKPW
+306 SMSTPKTVAGKPW

-330 GSGVVELMAEI
+330 GTGVAELMAEI
-341 EKHRNG
+341 ERHRKG